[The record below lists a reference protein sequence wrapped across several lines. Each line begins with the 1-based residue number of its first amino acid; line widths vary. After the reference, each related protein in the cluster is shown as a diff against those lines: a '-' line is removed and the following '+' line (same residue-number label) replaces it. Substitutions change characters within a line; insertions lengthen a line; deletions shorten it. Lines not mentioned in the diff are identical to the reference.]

1 MITKDE
7 FWRLFRFG
15 LVGGG
20 ATIVDLGIATL
31 CLHLWPEISEYLVTS
46 IGFFVA
52 FWFSFFGHRYV
63 TFQKHGKVSK
73 FLMVALSSLGVR
85 YVLLSGLLWIG
96 LSGLLPIVIATL
108 AVTVLTY
115 VLSRIWVFA

>member
-46 IGFFVA
+46 IGFFMA
-52 FWFSFFGHRYV
+52 FLI
-63 TFQKHGKVSK
+63 
-73 FLMVALSSLGVR
+73 FLA
-85 YVLLSGLLWIG
+85 
-96 LSGLLPIVIATL
+96 
-108 AVTVLTY
+108 
-115 VLSRIWVFA
+115 